1 MNNLINSNIG
11 HSMSF
16 SILGKYSSAGDY
28 MEWKIVESN
37 LDGYVSLVKFDRR
50 NEKTSLKVSYFR
62 IDHITH
68 FSIGNQL

>member
-11 HSMSF
+11 HSMHF

-28 MEWKIVESN
+28 MEWEIVESN
-37 LDGYVSLVKFDRR
+37 LDGYISLVKFDRR
-50 NEKTSLKVSYFR
+50 DGKTSLKASYFR

-68 FSIGNQL
+68 FYIGNQL

>member
-1 MNNLINSNIG
+1 MINLINSNIG

-16 SILGKYSSAGDY
+16 SILGAHSSAGDY
-28 MEWKIVESN
+28 MEWQIIESN
-37 LDGYVSLVKFDRR
+37 LDGYVSLVRFDRR
-50 NEKTSLKVSYFR
+50 DEKSSLKISFFK